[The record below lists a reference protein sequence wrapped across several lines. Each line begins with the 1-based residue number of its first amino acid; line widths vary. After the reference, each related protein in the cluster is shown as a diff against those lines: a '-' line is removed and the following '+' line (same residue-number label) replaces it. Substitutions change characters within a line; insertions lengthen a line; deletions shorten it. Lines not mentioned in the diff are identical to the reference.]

1 MALALSKAGAD
12 LILVQRNTTNTATK
26 DRIEKEGGAE
36 GKGGKAEI
44 VVCDLGDAASVSK
57 LIPGVVAQ
65 GHVLDIV
72 VNCGGIQ
79 RRHPVEVFP
88 DDDWNEVLQ
97 VNLNAVFQITR
108 DAGKHMLESRGGVA
122 GQPGKPYKS
131 NGKIIDISSLVAF
144 QGGLNVVA
152 YAAAKHGV
160 QGIVSKTLF
169 LLLGT
174 CPTNP
179 PSGQGLFERLGF
191 QGCQRE
197 RYRSRIHCYRHER
210 GAHCG
215 QGPFAPDPRAYP
227 RRPLGYPSGL

>member
-12 LILVQRNTTNTATK
+12 LILVQRDTKNTATK
-26 DRIEKEGGAE
+26 ERIEKEGGYD

-44 VVCDLGDAASVSK
+44 VVCDLADAASVAK
-57 LIPGVVAQ
+57 LIPGVVDS
-65 GHVLDIV
+65 GKVLDIV

-97 VNLNAVFQITR
+97 VNLNAVFTITR

-122 GQPGKPYKS
+122 GQPGKEYTS
-131 NGKIIDISSLVAF
+131 NGKIINISSLVAF

-160 QGIVSKTLF
+160 QGIVSNHLWE
-169 LLLGT
+169 
-174 CPTNP
+174 P
-179 PSGQGLFERLGF
+179 
-191 QGCQRE
+191 
-197 RYRSRIHCYRHER
+197 
-210 GAHCG
+210 
-215 QGPFAPDPRAYP
+215 
-227 RRPLGYPSGL
+227 RPLRRQRQLRGPHNHLIIQQR